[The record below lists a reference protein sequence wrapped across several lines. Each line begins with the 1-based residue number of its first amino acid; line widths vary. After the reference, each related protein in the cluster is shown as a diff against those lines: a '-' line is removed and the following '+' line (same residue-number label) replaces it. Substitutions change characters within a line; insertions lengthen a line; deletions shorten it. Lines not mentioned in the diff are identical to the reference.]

1 MRTTFF
7 AAFLTLLPKLLALA
21 GFLAGAVFAL
31 AGDFDFAGLF
41 LTGFFLTGLFFTGL
55 FLATVL
61 VALGDLVTRGPEPFA
76 AARIFR
82 FVSADGCFN
91 WEVFFAGDFEAG
103 FVDVLE
109 VFAFFFG
116 GALTVAFTLDAALTV
131 GSFTFFF
138 FAGDA
143 ELVVSLEVVTVF
155 LAVAFPRELVALVMT
170 FLTLALIDFG

>member
-41 LTGFFLTGLFFTGL
+41 LTGFFFTGL

-91 WEVFFAGDFEAG
+91 WEVFFAGDFGAG
-103 FVDVLE
+103 FVVVLE
-109 VFAFFFG
+109 VFVFFFG